1 MLSLLSNCDDFAT
14 LRYLKFK
21 ERDIAVCDVHGRKK
35 ATQKKPQTHDLIGHK
50 SVTRG
55 ALSRRFNGEK
65 CAFCCFRCDI
75 MENVFKAFTGSVVF
89 LSFMVFLTV
98 TCNLIRLAT
107 VIAFQKVS

>member
-1 MLSLLSNCDDFAT
+1 
-14 LRYLKFK
+14 
-21 ERDIAVCDVHGRKK
+21 
-35 ATQKKPQTHDLIGHK
+35 
-50 SVTRG
+50 
-55 ALSRRFNGEK
+55 
-65 CAFCCFRCDI
+65 

>member
-50 SVTRG
+50 VLWGEYIVKVCDEGSTEQ
-55 ALSRRFNGEK
+55 AL
-65 CAFCCFRCDI
+65 
-75 MENVFKAFTGSVVF
+75 
-89 LSFMVFLTV
+89 
-98 TCNLIRLAT
+98 
-107 VIAFQKVS
+107 